1 MKTSPFLFLLL
12 LFPCSCTSLFGERG
26 DGPQIGAQSR
36 YREPGRLPLPEG
48 NYDPASGSNAPGSIS
63 AWRKARG
70 TILRT
75 FAFRALEQGL
85 TEEAR
90 NYLSE
95 ACEIDPSDTPSHS
108 ALARL
113 YLVGGDVRAAL
124 AYAQQA
130 IAYNPDDP
138 EINVVYAAALAE
150 SDRVPEATRALEKA
164 WSVNPG
170 NPDFAR
176 SLLTHYAATG
186 GDELARRF
194 VKKILAEEDGSAP
207 AWAMA
212 GDLALSEGKLDE
224 ATEAYRKALA
234 IDPDIPTPDSITDR
248 LGLMDRE
255 SDPIL
260 TSAHVA
266 ETKGDLLGAER
277 LYRFLTGS
285 KPDNLRIKTG
295 LARVLYRQ
303 GKPEDALDI
312 LSQVPVDVRTWRD
325 HFLQAKIDITLGNWV
340 SARGSLLV
348 CLKLRPGFKAAELLL
363 PFVEK
368 QLGPSMT
375 RNDPAGGQR

>member
-1 MKTSPFLFLLL
+1 MKASPLLCLLL
-12 LFPCSCTSLFGERG
+12 LVPCSCTSLFGERS
-26 DGPQIGAQSR
+26 DAPRIGAQSR
-36 YREPGRLPLPEG
+36 YRESERAPLPEG
-48 NYDPASGSNAPGSIS
+48 EYDPDSGSKSPGSIS

-95 ACEIDPSDTPSHS
+95 ACDMDPSDTPSHA

-113 YLVGGDVRAAL
+113 YLLEGDVTAAL
-124 AYAQQA
+124 AFAQQA
-130 IAYNPDDP
+130 VAYNPDDP

-170 NPDFAR
+170 NPNFAR

-194 VKKILAEEDGSAP
+194 VKKILKEEDGSAP

-234 IDPDIPTPDSITDR
+234 IDPKIPTPDSITDR

-260 TSAHVA
+260 ASARAA
-266 ETKGDLLGAER
+266 EEKDDLLGAER
-277 LYRFLTGS
+277 LYRFLAGS
-285 KPDNLRIKTG
+285 KPDDLKIKAG

-303 GKPEDALDI
+303 GKPEEALDT
-312 LSQVPVDVRTWRD
+312 LAQVPVDVRTWRD
-325 HFLQAKIDITLGNWV
+325 HFLQAKLDITMGNWV

-368 QLGPSMT
+368 QLGPSVT
-375 RNDPAGGQR
+375 RNDPPGER

>member
-1 MKTSPFLFLLL
+1 MKTNPLLFLLL
-12 LFPCSCTSLFGERG
+12 LIPCSCTSLFGERG
-26 DGPQIGAQSR
+26 DAHRISAQSR
-36 YREPGRLPLPEG
+36 YRESGELRPPGG
-48 NYDPASGSNAPGSIS
+48 DYDPASESNTPGSIS

-95 ACEIDPSDTPSHS
+95 ACQIDPSDTPSHA

-113 YLVGGDVRAAL
+113 YLLDGDVRAAL

-150 SDRVPEATRALEKA
+150 SDRVDEATRALEKA

-212 GDLALSEGKLDE
+212 GDLALSEGKLEE

-234 IDPDIPTPDSITDR
+234 IDPEIPTPNSITDR

-260 TSAHVA
+260 ASARAA
-266 ETKGDLLGAER
+266 EAKDDLLGGER
-277 LYRFLTGS
+277 LYRFLAGS
-285 KPDNLRIKTG
+285 KPDNLQIKTG
-295 LARVLYRQ
+295 LARILFRE
-303 GKPEDALDI
+303 GKAEDALDV

-348 CLKLRPGFKAAELLL
+348 CLKLRPGLKAAELLL

-368 QLGPSMT
+368 QLGPSVT
-375 RNDPAGGQR
+375 RNDPVGEQ